1 MDSTWFL
8 LEKSC
13 LPSEYFW
20 CFWNI
25 LQFILTIFNKDLRQ
39 QIDSVITVCL
49 LVIYWL
55 LCINSFHV
63 LGMPY
68 VISCIDTFFF
78 NSNMNSVQFNVCRAV
93 RASSSFSFLEVIV
106 SCEVTGRDQNPE
118 NLSCNADDKVGKTF
132 YLHLKRFFRGARFT
146 WQPFLNSIQ
155 EKRNIDLVTLLSL
168 PGGLVLCFP

>member
-1 MDSTWFL
+1 MSIFGVF
-8 LEKSC
+8 EI
-13 LPSEYFW
+13 
-20 CFWNI
+20 I
-25 LQFILTIFNKDLRQ
+25 LQFILNIFSKIICQ
-39 QIDSVITVCL
+39 QIDSIINVCL
-49 LVIYWL
+49 LVICWL
-55 LCINSFHV
+55 LCISSFHV

-68 VISCIDTFFF
+68 VLSCLHVS

-106 SCEVTGRDQNPE
+106 SCEVTGRDQTPE

-155 EKRNIDLVTLLSL
+155 EKHRPGDFVCVSGKVGSLKLGFLST
-168 PGGLVLCFP
+168 C